1 MSNISKAESKTFP
14 FVYDGWDEAGGNYGD
29 IQFYDVQF
37 VENFGPIKKGQSFD
51 CVTVYHCESK
61 IVCIKNGA
69 MTDEGFRPQ
78 IDEVVVNFKA
88 TPYE

>member
-14 FVYDGWDEAGGNYGD
+14 FVYDGWDEAGGDYGD
-29 IQFYDVQF
+29 IQFYNVQF
-37 VENFGPIKKGQSFD
+37 VEKFGKIKAGDQFD

-78 IDEVVVNFKA
+78 LSEVVVKFKA
-88 TPYE
+88 KPDE